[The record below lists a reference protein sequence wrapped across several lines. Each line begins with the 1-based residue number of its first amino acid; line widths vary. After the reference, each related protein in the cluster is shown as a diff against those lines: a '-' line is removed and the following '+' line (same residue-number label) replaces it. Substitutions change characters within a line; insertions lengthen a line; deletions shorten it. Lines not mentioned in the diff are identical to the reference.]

1 MDGFLRFHGDM
12 RLVELFAKH
21 GADNGGV
28 LDLKESTSLC
38 QAPCT
43 SVLKWGSLMLF
54 DEQTIVTVSD

>member
-1 MDGFLRFHGDM
+1 M

-43 SVLKWGSLMLF
+43 TVLKWGSLMLS